1 MRIVSGRFRGKALAA
16 PPGQNTRPTGDRA
29 RQAVF
34 NILEHAPWSPGLHE
48 ARVIDLFAGSGA
60 LGFEAASRGVAQAV
74 LVESDRRATASLEAL
89 RARLGA
95 DNVSIVTGDA
105 RAYLA
110 RPAARFD
117 LVLLDPPFGQDW
129 LDRILASSLQALTG
143 GGMLYIEAEA
153 PIQAPPGTEL
163 LRQDKAGA
171 VHFHLLRAQ
180 AKAA

>member
-1 MRIVSGRFRGKALAA
+1 
-16 PPGQNTRPTGDRA
+16 
-29 RQAVF
+29 
-34 NILEHAPWSPGLHE
+34 
-48 ARVIDLFAGSGA
+48 
-60 LGFEAASRGVAQAV
+60 
-74 LVESDRRATASLEAL
+74 VESDRRATASLEAL